1 MRPLLQLDQLD
12 LNISLEDS
20 ELRITRSTADEHEGA
35 VAVVGMS
42 GCVGDAPDLDSFWE
56 LVRSGCDAYGPLSE
70 ERRADVDAYFA
81 ARGLRPPAPE
91 RYLGG
96 TRMPSVAEFDYRFF
110 GLSRQEAK
118 TIDPHQRIFLQTA
131 WSALEDAGHLGSAIR
146 GSRVG
151 VYVGMSS
158 DFGDDYR
165 RIVQAVAPDAPE
177 ISVAG
182 NVKSIIAARLAY
194 LLDLRGPSMLI
205 DTACSSGLVAVYTAC
220 RAIQRGEC
228 TMAVVGAV
236 NTDLLPVEDDGSGIG
251 IKDIRDTSS
260 RDHRTRTF
268 DRKGDGTSAAEG
280 CVVLVLKSLERAQRD
295 GDNIRALILGGAIN
309 QDGASNGITAPNA
322 DAQADLIGAA
332 LADAGVHAEQI
343 SYIEA
348 HGTATRLGDPVEVG
362 GIERAFSRQTTKR
375 QFCGIGT
382 VKTSIG
388 HMDNASGLAGLAKL
402 ILSME
407 HRTLPASLNFEEPNP
422 NLDFP
427 ATPLYVNDRTVP
439 WAEEGAALHA
449 GISSFG
455 LSGTNC
461 HLILRSADP
470 REAPADAP
478 APGGTHILPLSAP
491 DSAGLRRLVTAYRDR
506 VATDFALD
514 PTDVCFTTGT
524 GRMHHRAR
532 AAFVFDD
539 MAELERLLEEHLA
552 GEAAPSSDRVTGEF
566 RIVTDGSEKRGPH
579 DISETEARLLTSEA
593 AEVAGR
599 DDRDSRRRLA
609 QSYVRGADIDWRATC
624 PSTARRVP
632 LPTYVFDRT
641 RCWIEGDKAG
651 QRNRGIAATGRV
663 IPLPDRDIAM
673 YPISPEKNWEL
684 GEHRIDGVPVLP
696 GTGLVEIIL
705 STVGALGHDPART
718 ALHKIGFATPVT
730 VADGDTVDLQ
740 VNVAHSGEITIT
752 TRRPDGSWVDHASA
766 RLAEETPARPP
777 SVDLATLRAR
787 LTRELSYDDA
797 VDRSNGLDLSP
808 RWTESL
814 VGGMAD
820 DELQEML
827 YELRLPEAYRDEI
840 GDYHLHPALLDTL
853 INAPGSLYDENTLYL
868 PFSYG
873 VLNVLGTLPHHVF
886 AHFVKRPDSV
896 DGQLYSFDVTLVDP
910 EGTVLLTVEN
920 YCIKSASG
928 LDVGGYGY
936 TPTYREL
943 RAPASNGDHT
953 SGSVLLCGDLG
964 LHRESLEQ
972 ALVSASYE
980 VVELAGPN
988 VEDGRLDRDFAF
1000 GILADLGGEDSLESA
1015 VTRPLH
1021 HARDLLTLL
1030 SERELRFT
1038 GPVLALTHQALDVT
1052 GDDDVDPGQAGILGM
1067 MRIASMEYRSLGLR
1081 CIDLDVATPA
1091 EVILAE
1097 AQDPKRPAVLH
1108 YRAGRPFEQTMT
1120 KAGLP
1125 RRGAA
1130 PSAPDG
1136 LVIVSG
1142 GTGGL
1147 GGALARHL
1155 AATGSRRIVLLGSP
1169 GGHTEPGEWDDL
1181 HRDLDAFD
1189 VVRIDL
1195 ADHDAVADA
1204 LKDLRDRFGRISS
1217 VLHLAGRPGKGYLV
1231 DKSSE
1236 NFDAVYGPKAIGAVN
1251 LHEATLEDD
1260 LEEFVL
1266 FSSVSAVLPAQGQAD
1281 YTAANLVLDSLAQYR
1296 RRRGLPCLSLQWP
1309 AWREVGMAHRLDA
1322 VDEDEIYPPV
1332 DPHEALDLFDSA
1344 RSWADRPVVLMP
1356 GRRVAASAPT
1366 AARPTT
1372 RGSSTERRQVT
1383 VLGLEHTGE
1392 VERAVAAIWGETLDL
1407 DEIDAHEA
1415 FADLGGNSLLTSQ
1428 MLNLYDQRYPGLMDI
1443 TDLFRYPTISE
1454 QIDCVSERLGK
1465 NDSAEEPTDEGDL
1478 DVDRILEL
1486 LEGGQLTVA
1495 QSRELL

>member
-1 MRPLLQLDQLD
+1 MKPLLRLDELD
-12 LNISLEDS
+12 LSIALGDS
-20 ELRITRSTADEHEGA
+20 ELRITRARADEHEGA

-56 LVRSGCDAYGPLSE
+56 LIRWGRDAYGPLSE

-165 RIVQAVAPDAPE
+165 RVVQAVAPDAPE

-205 DTACSSGLVAVYTAC
+205 DTACSSGLVAVYTAF

-251 IKDIRDTSS
+251 IKDIQDTSS

-280 CVVLVLKSLERAQRD
+280 CVVLVLTSLERAQRD
-295 GDNIRALILGGAIN
+295 GDNIRAVILGGAIN

-322 DAQADLIGAA
+322 DAQADLIDAA

-439 WAEEGAALHA
+439 WAEEGTALHA

-461 HLILRSADP
+461 HLVLRSADP
-470 REAPADAP
+470 REAPVDAP
-478 APGGTHILPLSAP
+478 APAGTHVLPVSAP

-506 VATDFALD
+506 VATDASLD
-514 PTDVCFTTGT
+514 PADVCFTTGT
-524 GRMHHRAR
+524 GRMHHRVR

-539 MAELERLLEEHLA
+539 LAELERLLDEHLV

-566 RIVTDGSEKRGPH
+566 RIVADGAEKRSPH
-579 DISETEARLLTSEA
+579 DITETEARLFTSEA
-593 AEVAGR
+593 AEVADR
-599 DDRDSRRRLA
+599 NDRDSRRRLA
-609 QSYVRGADIDWRATC
+609 QSYVRGADIDWRVTC
-624 PSTARRVP
+624 PPTARRVP

-641 RCWIEGDKAG
+641 RCWIEGDNAG
-651 QRNRGIAATGRV
+651 RRNRGIAAAGRIV
-663 IPLPDRDIAM
+663 PLPNRDIAM
-673 YPISPEKNWEL
+673 YSISPDENWEL

-705 STVGALGHDPART
+705 ATLDVLGHDPAGT

-740 VNVAHSGEITIT
+740 VDVAHSGEITIT

-766 RLAEETPARPP
+766 RLTDETTARPP
-777 SVDLATLRAR
+777 SVDLGTLRAR
-787 LTRELSYDDA
+787 LTRELSYDDTL
-797 VDRSNGLDLSP
+797 DRSNGLDLGP

-814 VGGMAD
+814 VGGRAD
-820 DELQEML
+820 DDLQEML

-840 GDYHLHPALLDTL
+840 GLYHLHPALLDTL

-873 VLNVLGTLPHHVF
+873 VLRVFGTLPPHVF

-896 DGQLYSFDVTLVDP
+896 DGQLYSFDVTVVDP

-936 TPTYREL
+936 TPTYRDL
-943 RAPASNGDHT
+943 RAPASTGDLLT
-953 SGSVLLCGDLG
+953 GSVLLCGNLG

-972 ALVSASYE
+972 ALATAGYE
-980 VVELAGPN
+980 VVDLADAN
-988 VEDGRLDRDFAF
+988 DDGREFAF
-1000 GILADLGGEDSLESA
+1000 GVLADLGGDDSSLASS

-1030 SERELRFT
+1030 SEREIRFR

-1067 MRIASMEYRSLGLR
+1067 MRVASMEYRSLGLR
-1081 CIDLDVATPA
+1081 CIDLDMATPA

-1097 AQDPKRPAVLH
+1097 AQDPERPTVVH
-1108 YRAGRPFEQTMT
+1108 YRAGRPFEQTIT

-1125 RRGAA
+1125 RRRQA

-1155 AATGSRRIVLLGSP
+1155 AATGSRRIVLIGSP
-1169 GGHTEPGEWDDL
+1169 EGHTEPGQWDDL

-1195 ADHDAVADA
+1195 TDRGAVADA
-1204 LKDLRDRFGRISS
+1204 LSDLRDRFGRISS

-1231 DKSSE
+1231 DKSPE
-1236 NFDAVYGPKAIGAVN
+1236 DFDAVYGPKAIGAVN

-1260 LEEFVL
+1260 LDEFVL
-1266 FSSVSAVLPAQGQAD
+1266 FSSVSAVLPAQGQTD

-1296 RRRGLPCLSLQWP
+1296 RRRGLPGLSLQWP

-1322 VDEDEIYPPV
+1322 VDEEEIYPPV

-1344 RSWADRPVVLMP
+1344 RSWAERPVVLMP
-1356 GRRVAASAPT
+1356 GRRVSGAAPT
-1366 AARPTT
+1366 AARPTAG
-1372 RGSSTERRQVT
+1372 GSSTERQVT
-1383 VLGLEHTGE
+1383 VLGIEHMGE

-1428 MLNLYDQRYPGLMDI
+1428 MLNLYDRRYPGLMDI

-1465 NDSAEEPTDEGDL
+1465 NDSAEEPTAEGEL
-1478 DVDRILEL
+1478 DVDRVLEL

-1495 QSRELL
+1495 ESRELL